1 VGYRRQYGCMRKK
14 KSKQHARALMVDIK
28 MEMQEPRL
36 TKSVRDD
43 RKYQAAL
50 LAKEPAHRLES

>member
-1 VGYRRQYGCMRKK
+1 MRKK

-50 LAKEPAHRLES
+50 LAKEPAHRLGS